1 MIIIT
6 KYRILPSLTLANI
19 ENLFYHSKNQHGLTP
34 VGAVAAILSSE
45 CWRQSARIYF
55 NYRGEE

>member
-6 KYRILPSLTLANI
+6 KYRIPPSLSLANI

-34 VGAVAAILSSE
+34 VGAVAAILPSE

>member
-6 KYRILPSLTLANI
+6 KYRIHPSLRLANI

-45 CWRQSARIYF
+45 CWRQSARFYF
-55 NYRGEE
+55 

>member
-6 KYRILPSLTLANI
+6 KYRIHPSLSLANI